1 MPITLTLLGDV
12 RWRGTPIIGRRQQ
25 DLLAALATGSHSL
38 PSAYVADAVWT
49 GRQPANPGKAV
60 QVLVSRVRTVCG
72 HDAIISDDQGYRL
85 GIECHEVD
93 ALFVAEQ
100 VTKAQSALD
109 SDPVAAA
116 ELATSALEASTKIVQ
131 PNGAGPLDDVRRQA
145 QADADT
151 ARMIRARA
159 LARSG
164 REWQAYPILRE
175 TAEHH
180 PDDESLL
187 TDLVSA
193 EARVRGSAAA
203 LERLERYRRDL
214 RERLGTDPSPAL
226 QRMQQQL
233 LAADHPVRH
242 GIRHSATPLLGRA
255 DDIARVHAL
264 LSAHRVVSILG
275 PGGLGKTRLA
285 HAVGQ
290 QSNLSAV
297 YIVELV
303 GVTDGDDLVS
313 QIGSELGVR
322 DSVTSRRSLTP
333 EQRADIRSRIARHL
347 DDVDGLLV
355 LDNCEHLV
363 ESVADFV
370 AFVTA
375 STRFARVLTTSRT
388 ALAIAAERT
397 YALPELARDDAAE
410 LFAERAI
417 SARPT
422 AHLDD
427 ATIDDIVTTLDGLP
441 LAIELAAAQVRVM
454 SVDDIARRLENRF
467 ALLRGADRSAP
478 GRHQT
483 LLAVIDWSWNLL
495 DDADRA
501 ALRRLSLF
509 HDGFTLATAE
519 WVVGPSALAAV
530 DSLTRQS
537 LLSVTEDASGVRYR
551 MLETIREFGQ
561 MQLVGSHDESDA
573 RATYRNWAVDYA
585 NRHAGTLM
593 SPHQID
599 ALDAIRAEEA
609 NLSDVMRQAISDNDP
624 ETMVRIL
631 AGLGPYW
638 TIRGDHGRAMAIGEA
653 VGSVIEGWH
662 PPPELVESTRV
673 ALSVLFVPVWFM
685 LGVQANPIHELLMRL
700 GPGQE
705 GTPVNAMLH
714 ILREG
719 DPGDPEQFERVSAQ
733 MAHDPDS
740 AVAAAAAQWLA
751 VARENRGD
759 LNGAVEA
766 AHVVVDAAD
775 PQFGPWSEAMGH
787 SLLSWLTLQQGRL
800 NEATTHIELA
810 LPVMQRIGAHDDTA
824 QLHASQILIALAQHD
839 IDRAQRVFA
848 CLESL
853 ANTSP
858 LTRTCVVAQM
868 RAEIALA
875 SGDTES
881 ALQLFDD
888 VTRTIGNE
896 HGTFGASTGRQP
908 WLVVAEASALSAR
921 AHYSDD
927 PGLAK
932 TEAFARLRERIER
945 ILELPGAMID
955 VPVTGLALFALGSW
969 ALTRKIGDPEA
980 AIRLLVFARRFA
992 YQGTRPSSNWSLAES
1007 AAELRAPGAIGVVE
1021 DELGDRHGLELVPD
1035 ARTLVAD
1042 MRP

>member
-85 GIECHEVD
+85 GIGCNEVD
-93 ALFVAEQ
+93 ALFVADQ
-100 VTKAQSALD
+100 VAKARSALD
-109 SDPVAAA
+109 SDPVTAA
-116 ELATSALEASTKIVQ
+116 ELAASALEASTKIAQ
-131 PNGAGPLDDVRRQA
+131 PNGAGPLDDLRRQA

-151 ARMIRARA
+151 AGMIQARA

-187 TDLVSA
+187 ADLVSA
-193 EARVRGSAAA
+193 EARVRGPAAA

-214 RERLGTDPSPAL
+214 RERLGTDPGPTL

-242 GIRHSATPLLGRA
+242 GIRHSATPLLGRE

-285 HAVGQ
+285 HEVGQ
-290 QSNLSAV
+290 QSSLSAV

-303 GVTDGDDLVS
+303 GVTDGEDLVS
-313 QIGSELGVR
+313 QISSELGVR
-322 DSVTSRRSLTP
+322 DSVPSRRSLTP

-355 LDNCEHLV
+355 LDNCEHLI

-388 ALAIAAERT
+388 ALAIAAARV
-397 YALPELARDDAAE
+397 YGLPELARNDAAE
-410 LFAERAI
+410 LFAERAT

-422 AHLDD
+422 AHFDD
-427 ATIDDIVTTLDGLP
+427 ATIDDIITTLDGMP

-478 GRHQT
+478 GRHRT
-483 LLAVIDWSWNLL
+483 LLAVIDWSWHLL

-501 ALRRLSLF
+501 VLRRLSLF
-509 HDGFTLATAE
+509 HVGFTLATAE

-530 DSLTRQS
+530 DSLTRRA
-537 LLSVTEDASGVRYR
+537 LLSVTESCSGVRYR

-561 MQLVGSHDESDA
+561 MQLAGSHDESDA
-573 RATYRNWAVDYA
+573 RAAYRSWAVDYA
-585 NRHAGTLM
+585 NRHARTLM
-593 SPHQID
+593 SPKQFD
-599 ALDAIRAEEA
+599 TLDAIRAEEA

-624 ETMVRIL
+624 ETMVHIL

-653 VGSVIEGWH
+653 VGSVVEGWH
-662 PPPELVESTRV
+662 PPPELADSTRV

-685 LGVQANPIHELLMRL
+685 LGVQANPIHDLLMRL
-700 GPGQE
+700 GPGATT
-705 GTPVNAMLH
+705 TPVNALLR
-714 ILREG
+714 ILVESTPLDVQGRERARPGLAG
-719 DPGDPEQFERVSAQ
+719 DPDPNV
-733 MAHDPDS
+733 
-740 AVAAAAAQWLA
+740 AVAAAQWLA
-751 VARENRGD
+751 IARENRGD
-759 LNGAVEA
+759 LVGALA
-766 AHVVVDAAD
+766 AARIVVDAAD
-775 PQFGPWSEAMGH
+775 PQFGPWTAAMGH
-787 SLLSWLTLQQGRL
+787 SILSWLTLQQGHL
-800 NEATTHIELA
+800 DEAATHIDLA
-810 LPVMQRIGAHDDTA
+810 LPVMERIGAHADVA
-824 QLHASQILIALAQHD
+824 QLHAWQILLCLATGD
-839 IDRAQRVFA
+839 MDRAQSVFA
-848 CLESL
+848 RLESL

-858 LTRTCVVAQM
+858 LTRTCLVTQI
-868 RAEIALA
+868 RGEITLA
-875 SGDTES
+875 TGDTDT

-888 VTRTIGNE
+888 VVRAVSSDNDALDRAVG
-896 HGTFGASTGRQP
+896 HQP
-908 WLVVAEASALSAR
+908 RLVVAEATA
-921 AHYSDD
+921 
-927 PGLAK
+927 
-932 TEAFARLRERIER
+932 
-945 ILELPGAMID
+945 
-955 VPVTGLALFALGSW
+955 
-969 ALTRKIGDPEA
+969 
-980 AIRLLVFARRFA
+980 
-992 YQGTRPSSNWSLAES
+992 
-1007 AAELRAPGAIGVVE
+1007 
-1021 DELGDRHGLELVPD
+1021 
-1035 ARTLVAD
+1035 
-1042 MRP
+1042 